1 MSFRLAVQTLLTKVN
16 NTVGTGMGGS
26 MGMGGTVKASTITTI
41 MSMAAAAAVV
51 AAAEVGTAGNLTFCN
66 CPWDFRHHLGL
77 LLFQVTLPR
86 HLTLNSVYLPWY
98 RYIFVRSSS
107 FC

>member
-16 NTVGTGMGGS
+16 NTAGKAMGDN
-26 MGMGGTVKASTITTI
+26 MGMGGTAMASTITTI
-41 MSMAAAAAVV
+41 MFMAAV
-51 AAAEVGTAGNLTFCN
+51 AAAEVGTVGNLTFCN

-86 HLTLNSVYLPWY
+86 HLTLNSVNLGTVWL
-98 RYIFVRSSS
+98 
-107 FC
+107 

>member
-16 NTVGTGMGGS
+16 NTVGTGMGDTA
-26 MGMGGTVKASTITTI
+26 MASTITTI
-41 MSMAAAAAVV
+41 MFMAAAAV
-51 AAAEVGTAGNLTFCN
+51 AAAAVGTGGNLTFYN

-86 HLTLNSVYLPWY
+86 HLTLNSV
-98 RYIFVRSSS
+98 
-107 FC
+107 